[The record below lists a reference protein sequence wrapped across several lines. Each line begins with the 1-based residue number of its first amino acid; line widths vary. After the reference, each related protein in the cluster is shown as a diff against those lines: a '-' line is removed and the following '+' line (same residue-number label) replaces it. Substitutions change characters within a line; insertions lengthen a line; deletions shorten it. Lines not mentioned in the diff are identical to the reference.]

1 MSHSGKEWA
10 LETRAV
16 HAGRS
21 GGEERPEW
29 SWQLTVP
36 PIHPSVTCVYERAE
50 DLDAAFATLFF
61 PLNFGF
67 LPTAP
72 PHGAPGRFRGPKKKI
87 VFHCGGEAAAMKNA
101 FFLFFSPR
109 RKRVLAISPPRSPK
123 GQTSGNRGGEGGQ
136 NGPAEGEVGSYEQAL

>member
-1 MSHSGKEWA
+1 MMFPAAEASPH
-10 LETRAV
+10 
-16 HAGRS
+16 
-21 GGEERPEW
+21 P
-29 SWQLTVP
+29 QP
-36 PIHPSVTCVYERAE
+36 P
-50 DLDAAFATLFF
+50 

-123 GQTSGNRGGEGGQ
+123 GQTSGEGVPPKAAGEG
-136 NGPAEGEVGSYEQAL
+136 